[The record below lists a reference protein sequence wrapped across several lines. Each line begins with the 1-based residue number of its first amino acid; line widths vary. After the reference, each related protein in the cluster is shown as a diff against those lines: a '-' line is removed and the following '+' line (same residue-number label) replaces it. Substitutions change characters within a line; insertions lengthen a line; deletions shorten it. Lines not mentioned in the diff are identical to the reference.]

1 MIVSYCG
8 KDEWKCSYQES
19 GEQCV
24 MMAGM
29 TEMPVLCVDNWDFQQ
44 QVITIK
50 DVLYAYYTIS
60 LIIIIIIYRF
70 NFNKESLFWP
80 GVRTNTDG

>member
-24 MMAGM
+24 MMAGI
-29 TEMPVLCVDNWDFQQ
+29 TEMPVLCVDNWDFQHLVSDL
-44 QVITIK
+44 QV
-50 DVLYAYYTIS
+50 
-60 LIIIIIIYRF
+60 
-70 NFNKESLFWP
+70 
-80 GVRTNTDG
+80 